1 MTDPFSWIAL
11 PSLGLFIRPA
21 SAPALQVQITALPR
35 SVRQGPMLT
44 QVPFVSLPRIQIKII
59 KIGLIEV
66 ITISL
71 RLLLL
76 LVKF

>member
-1 MTDPFSWIAL
+1 
-11 PSLGLFIRPA
+11 
-21 SAPALQVQITALPR
+21 
-35 SVRQGPMLT
+35 MLT

-71 RLLLL
+71 RLL
-76 LVKF
+76 VKF